1 MVVIDNP
8 YFIRSV
14 VANTAGRFGTNIS
27 GYPAPHKKHDEPI
40 QYDDRFKWILPP
52 VMDNTLI
59 AQPIQL
65 AYYDTSYPNVRGDGS
80 EDLQIYVKIPQ
91 WDGRYELCPVFWM
104 YNENINKYELHNAY
118 MQPLD
123 TMPRKDI
130 MWSYRDTW
138 TTSLDEPG
146 ASAHVKNEPG
156 ASAHVKNEPDM
167 A

>member
-80 EDLQIYVKIPQ
+80 EDLQIYVKYVISGQ
-91 WDGRYELCPVFWM
+91 ILRKSTQLSGNIHGLDGFLGSPSLRSFYTPVITKHDVFPPHAK
-104 YNENINKYELHNAY
+104 I
-118 MQPLD
+118 
-123 TMPRKDI
+123 
-130 MWSYRDTW
+130 
-138 TTSLDEPG
+138 
-146 ASAHVKNEPG
+146 
-156 ASAHVKNEPDM
+156 
-167 A
+167 